1 MGELTIREVHL
12 SVEGRVQGVG
22 FRWFVR
28 ERARRW
34 GLAGWVR
41 NMSDGSVRLVARG
54 HPDAVAGLL
63 TDVGRGPEGA
73 WVTGVI
79 ERALQPDEDFP
90 DPFTIHR

>member
-1 MGELTIREVHL
+1 MGELSERAVQV

-41 NMSDGSVRLVARG
+41 NMSDGTVRLVARG
-54 HPDAVAGLL
+54 HPDAVAGLMEDL
-63 TDVGRGPEGA
+63 RRGPEGA

-79 ERALQPDEDFP
+79 DMPTDPATEYPT
-90 DPFTIHR
+90 PFTIHR